1 MDLGHRHTL
10 VISPFPFSLSLVAT
24 AAGAASAWSYRRLFL
39 CSLSALAFI
48 PGSIFAYASG
58 HGIGRRSNSNTS
70 PGTFT
75 VRGLDFLL
83 LHPLLAKGHHWRGEG
98 FLLDQHGA
106 CVFFFLLETVELT
119 ISLES
124 KSVQNR
130 VVEPFN

>member
-1 MDLGHRHTL
+1 MELGGVLIPTPL
-10 VISPFPFSLSLVAT
+10 
-24 AAGAASAWSYRRLFL
+24 
-39 CSLSALAFI
+39 LA
-48 PGSIFAYASG
+48 PS
-58 HGIGRRSNSNTS
+58 RC
-70 PGTFT
+70 
-75 VRGLDFLL
+75 VGLDFLL

-106 CVFFFLLETVELT
+106 CVFFLLETVELT